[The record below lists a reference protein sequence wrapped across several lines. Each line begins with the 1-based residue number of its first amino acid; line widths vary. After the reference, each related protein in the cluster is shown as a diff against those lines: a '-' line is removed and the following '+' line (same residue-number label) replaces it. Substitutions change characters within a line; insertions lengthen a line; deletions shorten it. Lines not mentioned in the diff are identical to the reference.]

1 MLKNYFIV
9 ALRNLKKHWVYSLIN
24 ISGLAIGLTACFLIF
39 LYVRFELSYDQFH
52 SKKDRIYR
60 LVTDIKTPS
69 EVINTSST
77 AWAFG
82 PNIKADFPE
91 VESFVRFDNT
101 SMLVRNG
108 DNKYQEDRTYYA
120 DSSLFNIFDIK
131 LITGDPSTALQ
142 DPFSVVIS
150 ETTARKY
157 FNTNNPVGQTVLL
170 RSDNIP
176 AKITGI
182 MQDPAEN
189 SQFKADLFI
198 SMSTSTREFNKGID
212 ERWGS
217 FGANTFL
224 LLKPGT
230 DKSVLESK
238 FPAFIETRNGQERI
252 KSQMFFTFL
261 LEPLKDVY
269 LRSTRGGFESGS
281 IRNVYIF
288 SIVALFILLIAC
300 INFIN
305 LTTARS
311 TERAKEV
318 GIRKVAGAGG
328 AQLIRQFTSESVL
341 ICLVAFILSLG
352 FAYLFLPFFNH
363 MAGKSISPGI
373 FSNLNVISLLLG
385 TSIGVGLVAGIYPAM
400 ILSGFRPVM
409 VLKGRFIGGT
419 RGIILRKGLVVT
431 QFVISITLII
441 GTLIVYRQTQ
451 YMRSRDLGF
460 DKEQMLIVD
469 TKNDPAKFAF
479 KQALADLS
487 SIQSTSLASSIPGG
501 DNSGAY
507 SEIQN
512 KQGDFQ
518 IANLDAY
525 FVDYDYIPQYNMT
538 LVAGRAFSKDFGTD
552 TTQAMVI
559 NETAVKLF
567 GYASPEEAVGRK
579 FKQWGRQGE
588 IIGVVKDF
596 HFTSLQQKI
605 KPLTM
610 RIEPGRFDMISAKVS
625 EAGLPQTIASVEDLW
640 KKIIPNRPFSYYF
653 LNEFFDRQYRSE
665 ERFGKLFFNFAIL
678 AIFISCLGLLGLA
691 SYSTLQRT
699 REVGIRKIVGASVF
713 TIVRLLSLDF
723 IKLVFISIFIAG
735 PLAWY
740 GMNKWLLAFEYRMT
754 IGWSVFVLAGLMA
767 LFIAVITVSVQAILA
782 ARANPIRSLRTE

>member
-1 MLKNYFIV
+1 MIQNYFKI
-9 ALRNLKKHWVYSLIN
+9 AYRNLKKHWVYSLIN

-52 SKKDRIYR
+52 AKKDRIYR

-69 EVINTSST
+69 EVINTAASS
-77 AWAFG
+77 WAFG

-101 SMLVRNG
+101 SMLIRFG
-108 DNKYQEDRTYYA
+108 ENKYQEDRTYYA
-120 DSSLFNIFDIK
+120 DSSLFSIFDIK
-131 LITGDPSTALQ
+131 LIAGDPSTALR
-142 DPFSVVIS
+142 DPYSVVMS
-150 ETTARKY
+150 ETTARKF
-157 FNTNNPVGQTVLL
+157 FNTSNPIGQTVLL
-170 RSDNIP
+170 RSDNLP
-176 AKITGI
+176 AKVTGI
-182 MQDPAEN
+182 VQDPPEN

-198 SMSTSTREFNKGID
+198 SMSTRTQGINKGI
-212 ERWGS
+212 EEQWGS
-217 FGANTFL
+217 FGAVTFL

-238 FPAFIETRNGQERI
+238 FPAFIEARNGKERTQ
-252 KSQMFFTFL
+252 SQMFYTFI

-281 IRNVYIF
+281 IQNVYIF

-311 TERAKEV
+311 TERAREV

-341 ICLVAFILSLG
+341 TCIMACILSLG
-352 FAYLFLPFFNH
+352 FAYLFLPFFNQ

-373 FSNLNVISLLLG
+373 LSNLNYVFLLVVTAIS
-385 TSIGVGLVAGIYPAM
+385 VGLLAGIYPAL
-400 ILSGFRPVM
+400 ILSGFKPVL
-409 VLKGRFIGGT
+409 VLKGRFTGGNK
-419 RGIILRKGLVVT
+419 GIILRKGLVVT

-518 IANLDAY
+518 IANLDVY

-538 LVAGRAFSKDFGTD
+538 MVAGRAFSKDFGTD

-625 EAGLPQTIASVEDLW
+625 AAGLPQTIASVEELW

-723 IKLVFISIFIAG
+723 IKLVFIAIFIAG

-754 IGWSVFVLAGLMA
+754 IGWSVFVLAGLLA

-782 ARANPIRSLRTE
+782 ARANPIRSLRIE